1 MKATKGSLNYHFVGL
16 GGSGMSALAQLL
28 RARGHTVSGSD
39 RNLDRGLNH
48 TLFHKLSRLGISC
61 LPQNGSGL
69 ENGVDIVVVS
79 TAVEESNPDIKMAR
93 ERGIPIVNRA
103 ALLAVLFNDL
113 RGIAIGGTNGK
124 TTVTGMVGWILDRA
138 GLDPTVIMGGMMKNY
153 SNRSQPGNARVGRS
167 DITVIE
173 ADESDGS
180 LIYYRPKVG
189 VITNITKDHKP
200 IGELIMLFSSFA
212 DGSSK
217 LVLGADCPVASSIR
231 PIPRGTI
238 TFGFSEKALF
248 RATDVACKDWSSSFK
263 VEDVPFKLKLPGR
276 HNVLNALAAIV
287 TAHLLSVP
295 LEVSAKAL
303 KDFKGVSRRLDLIG
317 ETRGIKVIDDF
328 AHNPQKIKAAIESVR
343 PTSRRILAIY
353 QPHGFSPTRFL
364 KEELVQTISE
374 GLSADDILFMPEIFY
389 AGGTVSKDISSR
401 DIIESVAAQGIRAHF
416 VTERTGIRGH
426 ICEEARPGDT
436 VLVMGARDDTLT
448 EFCQE
453 ILGSLSGKRP
463 KKNAYR

>member
-1 MKATKGSLNYHFVGL
+1 MKAAKGSLSYYFVGL
-16 GGSGMSALAQLL
+16 GGSGMSALAQVL

-48 TLFHKLSRLGISC
+48 TLFRKLSRLGINC

-79 TAVEESNPDIKMAR
+79 AAVEESNPDIKRAQ

-138 GLDPTVIMGGMMKNY
+138 GLDPTVVVGGIMKNY

-167 DITVIE
+167 DISVVE
-173 ADESDGS
+173 ADESDGG
-180 LIYYRPKVG
+180 LTYYKPKVG

-200 IGELIMLFSSFA
+200 IDELLMLFSTFA
-212 DGSSK
+212 EGSSK

-231 PIPRGTI
+231 PLPKEII
-238 TFGFSEKALF
+238 TFGFSKKALF
-248 RATDVACKDWSSSFK
+248 RATDVVCKEWSSSFK
-263 VEDVPFKLKLPGR
+263 VGDVSFKLNLLGR
-276 HNVLNALAAIV
+276 HNVLNALAAIA
-287 TAHLLSVP
+287 TSHLLSVP
-295 LEVSAKAL
+295 PKVSAKAL
-303 KDFKGVSRRLDLIG
+303 KDFKGIRRRLDLIG
-317 ETRGIKVIDDF
+317 QTRGVKVIDDF

-343 PTSRRILAIY
+343 PVSRRTLVIY
-353 QPHGFSPTRFL
+353 QPHGYSPTRFL
-364 KEELVQTISE
+364 KDELVQTLSE
-374 GLSADDILFMPEIFY
+374 GLSANDILYMPEIFY

-401 DIIESVAAQGIRAHF
+401 EIIESLVARGIRAHF
-416 VTERTGIRGH
+416 VPERAEIIGRV
-426 ICEEARPGDT
+426 CEEARPGDT

-448 EFCQE
+448 DFCQE
-453 ILGSLSGKRP
+453 ILSSLSGKRS
-463 KKNAYR
+463 KKRVL